1 MTLQVFLAVLAA
13 AFLHALWNTLVKSR
27 SDPSV
32 AMALLSVGGGLAS
45 LPILFANPIP
55 PTEAWPLLAAS
66 VAIHIA
72 YFAALGQAY
81 RLGDLTQ
88 MYPIAR
94 GTAPLLTTAG
104 AALFLGE
111 QISGIGL
118 AGVLALVA
126 GIFLL
131 ALNRTGMAR
140 TAQNVRGIGF
150 ALLTAG
156 TITAYTLVDAAGARI
171 GPSPWPYAGWMLFL
185 QAAAM
190 LIYGLVRWPQL
201 MVSEARASGLPLLA
215 GGALVVVSYA
225 LAMWAMAQAPVALVA
240 ALRETSVL
248 FVALFGIVFL
258 KEPLVPQRVAAALV
272 MCMGLVLL
280 RLA

>member
-1 MTLQVFLAVLAA
+1 MTLSVFLAVLAA
-13 AFLHALWNTLVKSR
+13 AFLHALWNTVVKSR

-32 AMALLSVGGGLAS
+32 AMALLSIGGGIAS
-45 LPILFANPIP
+45 LPILFLNPLP
-55 PTEAWPLLAAS
+55 PSAAWPLLAAS
-66 VAIHIA
+66 VVIHIG
-72 YFAALGQAY
+72 YFSALGQAY

-111 QISGIGL
+111 VIGWTGF
-118 AGVLALVA
+118 AGVVALVI

-131 ALNRTGMAR
+131 ALNRTGVAR
-140 TAQNVRGIGF
+140 TAQNVRAIGF

-190 LIYGLVRWPQL
+190 MIYGFVRWPDL
-201 MVSEARASGLPLLA
+201 MVSEARAAGLPLLI

-248 FVALFGIVFL
+248 FVAVFGVVFL
-258 KEPLVPQRVAAALV
+258 KEPLLPQRVAAAAV
-272 MCMGLVLL
+272 MCVGLILL